1 MSSQWTA
8 VEKSY
13 HVLCSGPGGSLDL
26 FDMGGKCL
34 QGKKSLKIRSL
45 NSSRRRVRPR
55 GPTTPFPSS
64 GMTRY
69 LVSRGPAGDTHLI
82 SHTRREVL

>member
-1 MSSQWTA
+1 MFFVLGQEALWTYLIWG
-8 VEKSY
+8 K
-13 HVLCSGPGGSLDL
+13 
-26 FDMGGKCL
+26 KCL

-64 GMTRY
+64 GVTRY
-69 LVSRGPAGDTHLI
+69 LVSRGPAGDTHHL
-82 SHTRREVL
+82 SHNRREVL